1 MRGVKLSR
9 AGALAGVVGLLF
21 GLSGTLYAQ
30 AILGTW
36 QGTLPSSPESQRI
49 VLKIEKADDSSLRGV
64 LYRIDKSAE
73 GMILTAISFQLPDVS
88 VEETFIDV
96 SYKGKL
102 SADGNS
108 IDGIWTE
115 DKKSNAITFVRATPA
130 TVWKHDGAAPLRA
143 MSRTADPAFEVAT
156 IKPSQPDGKQGGFDL
171 RSRHFEA
178 DHSTVIDLIKFA
190 YNVRFRQISG
200 ATVSWLNEAKFD
212 IAAEPDTEGLPSRDQ
227 DRLMLKKLLADRFHL
242 SVHSVQQIF
251 PVYALTIKKGHPK
264 FTVSAPE
271 FNRGSIYVKGV
282 SDEET
287 LVQFASH
294 SMPMFADVLMDFIR
308 DRQIVDETGLTGTYD
323 FAITI
328 PSSVLKGSLDDN
340 EKATAFIGALEPLG
354 FKLVPKKA
362 MLEVIVIDHLE
373 KPSAN

>member
-1 MRGVKLSR
+1 MTSKFSLKRFLLF
-9 AGALAGVVGLLF
+9 LAGMMLALGSGLQ
-21 GLSGTLYAQ
+21 AQ
-30 AILGTW
+30 AILGIW

-49 VLKIEKADDSSLRGV
+49 VLKIEKAENSSLRGV

-73 GMILTAISFQLPDVS
+73 GIILTAISFHLPDVS

-96 SYKGKL
+96 GYKGKL

-115 DKKSNAITFVRATPA
+115 GKKSYPITFAHATPA

-143 MSRTADPAFEVAT
+143 MSTTADPAFEVAT
-156 IKPSQPDGKQGGFDL
+156 IKPSQPDATQRGFDL
-171 RSRHFEA
+171 RSRHFRA
-178 DHSTVIDLIKFA
+178 DNSTVTDLIKFA

-200 ATVSWLNEAKFD
+200 ATASWMGEAKFD
-212 IAAEPDTEGLPSRDQ
+212 IAAEPDTEGLPSQDQ
-227 DRLMLKKLLADRFHL
+227 DRLMVRKLLADRFHL
-242 SVHSVQQIF
+242 SVHSVQQVF
-251 PVYALTIKKGHPK
+251 PVYALTIKNSPPK
-264 FTVSAPE
+264 LTVSAAE
-271 FNRGSIYVKGV
+271 FHRGSIYVKAG
-282 SDEET
+282 SDGET
-287 LVQFASH
+287 LIQFASH
-294 SMPMFADVLMDFIR
+294 SMPMFAEVLMDFIK
-308 DRQIVDETGLTGTYD
+308 DRQIVDKTGLIGTYD

-328 PSSVLKGSLDDN
+328 PSSVLKGGLDDN

-362 MLEVIVIDHLE
+362 SLEVIVIDRLE